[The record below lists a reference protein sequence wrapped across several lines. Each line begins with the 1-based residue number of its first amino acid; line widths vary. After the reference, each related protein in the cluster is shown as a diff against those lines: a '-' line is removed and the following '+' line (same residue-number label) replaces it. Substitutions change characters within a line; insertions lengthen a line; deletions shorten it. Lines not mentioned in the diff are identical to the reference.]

1 MFSGQ
6 FGNSGPLGL
15 QLLQLGG
22 DASRKLWVALFSQLL
37 SSLVNVVHVLLQ
49 RLNVISQRLRSP
61 KSKAITLVFDKNRPQ
76 FTYKIYK
83 AMQSEGSSAI
93 CQAICGV
100 CQPCLALRVYQLK
113 KKVQIWLA

>member
-61 KSKAITLVFDKNRPQ
+61 KSKAITLVFDKTDLSLHTRFTKQCKVRVQVQYVRPSVEYASRVWHSG
-76 FTYKIYK
+76 FTN
-83 AMQSEGSSAI
+83 
-93 CQAICGV
+93 
-100 CQPCLALRVYQLK
+100 
-113 KKVQIWLA
+113 